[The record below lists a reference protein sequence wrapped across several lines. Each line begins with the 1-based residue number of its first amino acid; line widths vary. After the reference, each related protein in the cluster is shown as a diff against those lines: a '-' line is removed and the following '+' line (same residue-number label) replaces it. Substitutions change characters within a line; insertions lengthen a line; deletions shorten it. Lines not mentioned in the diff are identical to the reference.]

1 MSKVLKN
8 WNLLKQKMAL
18 NSLKEQLS
26 QEIEEK
32 LRKEMEVMI
41 QNRLVG
47 LNLAQTMDDLKAE
60 DSRETQSVI
69 LKHSNFFILFDKRNQ
84 ILRGDLKKDLGKKSK
99 R

>member
-69 LKHSNFFILFDKRNQ
+69 LKHSNFFILLINEIKY
-84 ILRGDLKKDLGKKSK
+84 
-99 R
+99 

>member
-60 DSRETQSVI
+60 DSRETRSVI
-69 LKHSNFFILFDKRNQ
+69 LKHSNFFILLINEIKY
-84 ILRGDLKKDLGKKSK
+84 
-99 R
+99 

>member
-1 MSKVLKN
+1 MSKVLIN
-8 WNLLKQKMAL
+8 WNLLKQKIAL

-69 LKHSNFFILFDKRNQ
+69 LKYSNFFILLINEIKY
-84 ILRGDLKKDLGKKSK
+84 
-99 R
+99 

>member
-47 LNLAQTMDDLKAE
+47 LNLAQTMEDLIAE

-69 LKHSNFFILFDKRNQ
+69 LKHSNFFILLINEIKY
-84 ILRGDLKKDLGKKSK
+84 
-99 R
+99 